1 MTDTAREEGGPAGL
15 SIYLRRP
22 VIVVLLLGFSSGLPL
37 ALSGAT
43 LKVWLTEAGVTLG
56 AVGLFGLVGLPYT
69 LKFLWSPLIDRLP
82 LPVLTRLLGRR
93 RSWLMLSQ
101 ICLMAA
107 LVALGLTNPAEDPW
121 PTAVAALAV
130 AFFSASQDIVIDAF
144 RIESLSEH
152 EQGAGAAV
160 IQLGYRIAML
170 VSGGGALILADQIP
184 WEMVYVAM
192 AGLVLVGFLTAL
204 FSPEPSTPP
213 VSLEGGPAQ
222 WIKDAV
228 VGPFLDFAMRPGAF
242 YILIFILLFPLG
254 EAIAGAMS
262 SPFYVD
268 IGFSKTEIGV
278 IAKGLGLGATIVGT
292 LAGGLL
298 VGRIGI
304 ARGLLVCGIAQTA
317 TTLMF
322 VFLATVGPESWA
334 LAVTIAMEN
343 FTGGMGTAAFVAYL
357 SSLCSTAFTATQYAL
372 LSSFMA
378 VARTFLASFGG
389 YIAQYMGWVPFFLI
403 ATVAALPGLFL
414 LLWIMRRYPADAE
427 SKGGGKG

>member
-213 VSLEGGPAQ
+213 LSKEGGPAQ

-228 VGPFLDFAMRPGAF
+228 AGPFLDFAMRPGAF

-334 LAVTIAMEN
+334 LAVTIAHGELHRRH
-343 FTGGMGTAAFVAYL
+343 GHRRLRRL
-357 SSLCSTAFTATQYAL
+357 SLLAL
-372 LSSFMA
+372 LDRLHGDA
-378 VARTFLASFGG
+378 VR
-389 YIAQYMGWVPFFLI
+389 
-403 ATVAALPGLFL
+403 AALL
-414 LLWIMRRYPADAE
+414 LH
-427 SKGGGKG
+427 GGGADLPRLLRRLYRAVYGLGAVLPDRHGGGAAGPLPAALDHAPLSGRC